1 MLLSAHTIQIIASRL
16 LGALALTY
24 CALGN
29 SLADTTVPTNDYPTQ
44 ARVEYVFGC
53 MNKYGGE
60 NYDHMYGCVCAI
72 DKIAEKIPYANFV
85 ATSTLAVMSKTSGER
100 AAAFRDAG
108 GGRDAIK
115 AFETFLAD
123 TETNCG
129 LKKKKKAAS

>member
-1 MLLSAHTIQIIASRL
+1 MLLSAHTIQTITSRL

-44 ARVEYVFGC
+44 ARVEYVFAC

>member
-1 MLLSAHTIQIIASRL
+1 MPFRAYKIQIVTSRL

-24 CALGN
+24 CTVDN
-29 SLADTTVPTNDYPTQ
+29 SLADTTPPPNDYPTQ

-115 AFETFLAD
+115 AFENFIKD
-123 TETNCG
+123 TEADCG
-129 LKKKKKAAS
+129 LKKKKKAAN